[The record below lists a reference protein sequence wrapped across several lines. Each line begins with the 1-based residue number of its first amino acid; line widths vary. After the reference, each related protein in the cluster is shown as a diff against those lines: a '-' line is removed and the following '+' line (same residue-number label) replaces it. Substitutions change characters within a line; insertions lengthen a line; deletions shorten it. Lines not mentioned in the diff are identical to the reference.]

1 MPDPKDAVADKIF
14 SGASDSKLPSNV
26 KPLSVEKRRQWV
38 GAWNGRFRD
47 CKSDGGSADTCE
59 SSAFAVANVAIKKE
73 MSEEEMAVFVK
84 DMTEAETT
92 KFYMGQ
98 IEAWDISLAQFSQE
112 ESEYSSTGGGEERA
126 CSNCRWFVAPGGCIV
141 VEGYPLPI
149 VPNGISN
156 KWLARKEAEEM
167 DPIPVRIVEGEAAL
181 SGFLETAKGMIAS
194 LGRLLKDSA
203 DTYREIE
210 PSRQFALYKD
220 TAGEL
225 RWFAW
230 MSNKWR
236 DRDNPAEIIEE
247 KAHQEYVAW
256 VDKTKNFPEAWLWHT
271 PGTRWGVADV
281 VDYTD
286 GFLVVSG
293 TVDKG
298 METVA
303 ESMEGEDLGVSHGFR
318 YRHSDKDQGIIGW
331 YRSFELSPLP
341 PDAAAN
347 QWTSMDMIGKEVDMG
362 FNQAKREFLVDKLG
376 EARVNL
382 LEDDTKGMRQ
392 ALEKAGVESKEI
404 EDTLADDPPKDGKDG
419 AVVTNITNISEEASK
434 AIADAAGKAAA
445 EALVETDVFKG
456 MVTSLDEV
464 KAGQAQALED
474 QKGLRD
480 RLVELERSDDEKIA
494 GAIRGKSARP
504 NGHVASQDNKNVVAE
519 DDPAYKAEF
528 GGPTIMDE
536 IMADLEVEAETR

>member
-1 MPDPKDAVADKIF
+1 MPDSNVAEKIF

-26 KPLSVEKRRQWV
+26 KPLSLEKRRQWV

-47 CKSDGGSADTCE
+47 CKADGGSADTCE
-59 SSAFAVANVAIKKE
+59 SSAFAVANAAIKKE
-73 MSEEEMAVFVK
+73 MDEGEQAEFVK
-84 DMTEAETT
+84 DMDEAETA

-98 IEAWDISLAQFSQE
+98 IEAWDISLAQFTQE

-167 DPIPVRIVEGEAAL
+167 EPIPVRIVEGEAAL
-181 SGFLETAKGMIAS
+181 SGLIENAKTMIAS
-194 LGRLLKDSA
+194 LGRILKDS
-203 DTYREIE
+203 TKREPE
-210 PSRQFALYKD
+210 PERHGEFALYKD

-247 KAHQEYVAW
+247 KAHFEYVAW
-256 VDKTKNFPEAWLWHT
+256 VDRTKQFPEAWLWHT
-271 PGTRWGVADV
+271 PGTKWGQADW
-281 VDYTD
+281 VDYAD

-298 METVA
+298 FEDVA
-303 ESMEGEDLGVSHGFR
+303 EALVGEDLGVSHGFR
-318 YRHSDKDQGIIGW
+318 YRHSDPQRGIIGR

-362 FNQAKREFLVDKLG
+362 FNDAKREFLVGKLG
-376 EARVNL
+376 EERVNL
-382 LEDDTKGMRQ
+382 LENDTKGMKE
-392 ALEKAGVESKEI
+392 ALEKAGVEWKDLEAI
-404 EDTLADDPPKDGKDG
+404 EDGDGDKDTSPVTL
-419 AVVTNITNISEEASK
+419 SEDASK

-445 EALVETDVFKG
+445 QALVETDAFKG
-456 MVTSLDEV
+456 MVTSIDEV
-464 KAGQAQALED
+464 KAGQLQALAD

-480 RLVELERSDDEKIA
+480 RLVELEKTDDEKIA

-504 NGHVASQDNKNVVAE
+504 NGHVASTSDKNVVAE
-519 DDPAYKAEF
+519 GDPNYKAEF

-536 IMADLEVEAETR
+536 IMSDLEVPATSE

>member
-26 KPLSVEKRRQWV
+26 KPLSLEKRKKWV

-47 CKSDGGSADTCE
+47 CQSDGGSADTCE
-59 SSAFAVANVAIKKE
+59 SSAFAVANAAIKKE
-73 MSEEEMAVFVK
+73 MDEAEQAEFVK
-84 DMTEAETT
+84 DMDELETH
-92 KFYMGQ
+92 KFYGGS
-98 IEAWDISLAQFSQE
+98 IEAWDIYSRQVSQTE
-112 ESEYSSTGGGEERA
+112 AEYSPTGGNADQA
-126 CSNCRWFVAPGGCIV
+126 CSNCRWFVPPGACIV
-141 VEGYPLPI
+141 VQGDPDPI
-149 VPNGISN
+149 TPNGKSN
-156 KWLARKEAEEM
+156 RWETRERIEEEM

-181 SGFLETAKGMIAS
+181 SGLIETAKTMIAS
-194 LGRLLKDSA
+194 LGRLLKDSTLPTHPEP
-203 DTYREIE
+203 D
-210 PSRQFALYKD
+210 PSRQFAIYKD
-220 TAGEL
+220 SAGEL

-236 DRDNPAEIIEE
+236 DRDNPPEVISEN
-247 KAHQEYVAW
+247 AHQDYVAW
-256 VDKTKNFPEAWLWHT
+256 VDKTRNFPEAWLWHT
-271 PGTRWGVADV
+271 PGTRWGQADV

-303 ESMEGEDLGVSHGFR
+303 EAMEGEDLGVSHGFR

-362 FNQAKREFLVDKLG
+362 FNQAKRDFLVDKLG

-382 LEDDTKGMRQ
+382 LENDTKGMRE
-392 ALEKAGVESKEI
+392 ALEAKGVEWKELEGI
-404 EDTLADDPPKDGKDG
+404 PDEDAKDAPAVTL
-419 AVVTNITNISEEASK
+419 SEEASK

-445 EALVETDVFKG
+445 QALVETDAFKG
-456 MVTSLDEV
+456 MVTSIDEV

-474 QKGLRD
+474 QKGIRE
-480 RLVELERSDDEKIA
+480 RLVELEKTDDEKVA
-494 GAIRGKSARP
+494 SMIRGKSARP
-504 NGHVASQDNKNVVAE
+504 NGHVASADAKNVVSK
-519 DDPAYKAEF
+519 DDPDYQPTMN
-528 GGPTIMDE
+528 GPNIMDE
-536 IMADLEVEAETR
+536 IMQDLEVPAETT